1 MFELA
6 SGVYAETSFYNSNTG
21 FIVTSEG
28 VICFDT
34 PMIPN
39 EAKIWRRIIDET
51 SGGMPI
57 RYVVVTDH
65 HRGHCLGSQW
75 LSDVVIAHDV
85 AWKHMRNYGDN
96 FKQRV
101 RDSFKK
107 QPDIR
112 AQFADLRIVVPSIT
126 FQDKL
131 TVVRGNRVVRIIHVK
146 GHTPATS
153 IIWLPKERV
162 LFAGDIVWLDQHP
175 FMTQA
180 NSKEWLEALQLI
192 QRMAPKYIVPGHG
205 PICSVKELD
214 YLIEY
219 LTFLRQRTRNLFD
232 AGLTKQET
240 ASLLTPEMR
249 PWFPIPSKRS
259 SKIESQIRSGI
270 GRVYDEFRREEER
283 QEAEASALAVVKVEK
298 EANQMAEPTTEPA
311 ILSDAD
317 NIMSEATGE

>member
-6 SGVYAETSFYNSNTG
+6 PGVYAETSFYNSNTG
-21 FIVTSEG
+21 FIVTNEG
-28 VICFDT
+28 VVCFDT

-39 EAKIWRRIIDET
+39 EAKAWRAMIDET
-51 SGGMPI
+51 SGGKPI
-57 RYVVVTDH
+57 PYVIVTDH

-75 LSDVVIAHDV
+75 LSDVVIAHEI
-85 AWKHMRNYGDN
+85 AWKHMRNYSDN

-107 QPDIR
+107 QPEVR
-112 AQFADLRIVVPSIT
+112 AQFTDLRIVVPTIT

-131 TVVRGNRVVRIIHVK
+131 TVVRGNRVVRVIHVK

-153 IIWLPKERV
+153 IVWLPKERV
-162 LFAGDIVWLDQHP
+162 LFSGDIVWLDQHP

-180 NSKEWLEALQLI
+180 NSREWLEALQLI
-192 QRMAPKYIVPGHG
+192 QKLNPKYIVPGHG

-219 LTFLRQRTRNLFD
+219 LTFLRERTRNLFD

-270 GRVYDEFRREEER
+270 GRVYDEFRREKES
-283 QEAEASALAVVKVEK
+283 AEAAMAAEREAAAAALAEEGVESSAAAEVV
-298 EANQMAEPTTEPA
+298 TTTAAGADPA
-311 ILSDAD
+311 
-317 NIMSEATGE
+317 

>member
-6 SGVYAETSFYNSNTG
+6 PGVYAETSFYNSNTG
-21 FIVTSEG
+21 FIVTNEG
-28 VICFDT
+28 IVCFDT

-39 EAKIWRRIIDET
+39 EAKAWRQTIDET
-51 SGGMPI
+51 SGGLPI
-57 RYVVVTDH
+57 LYVVITDH

-75 LSDVVIAHDV
+75 LSEVVIAHEI
-85 AWKHMRNYGDN
+85 AWKHMRNYSDN

-107 QPDIR
+107 QPEIR
-112 AQFADLRIVVPSIT
+112 AQFTNLRIVVPTIT

-131 TVVRGNRVVRIIHVK
+131 TVVRGNRVVRVIHVK

-180 NSKEWLEALQLI
+180 NSKEWLEALRLI
-192 QRMAPKYIVPGHG
+192 KKLNPKYIVPGHG
-205 PICSVKELD
+205 PICSVRELD

-219 LTFLRQRTRNLFD
+219 LTFLRQRTKNLFD

-249 PWFPIPSKRS
+249 PWFPIPPKRS

-270 GRVYDEFRREEER
+270 GRVYDEFRRE
-283 QEAEASALAVVKVEK
+283 K
-298 EANQMAEPTTEPA
+298 EALETQQALEMEEVVGADAMA
-311 ILSDAD
+311 
-317 NIMSEATGE
+317 SEA

>member
-6 SGVYAETSFYNSNTG
+6 PGVYAETSFYNSNTG
-21 FIVTSEG
+21 FIVTTDG
-28 VICFDT
+28 VVCFDT

-39 EAKIWRRIIDET
+39 EAKAWRATIDKT
-51 SGGMPI
+51 SGGKPI
-57 RYVVVTDH
+57 HYVVVTDH

-75 LSDVVIAHDV
+75 LSDVVIAHEI

-101 RDSFKK
+101 RDSMKK
-107 QPDIR
+107 QPEIR
-112 AQFADLRIVVPSIT
+112 AQFSDLRIVVPTIT

-131 TVVRGNRVVRIIHVK
+131 TVVRGNRVVRVIHVK

-153 IIWLPKERV
+153 IVWLPKERV
-162 LFAGDIVWLDQHP
+162 LFSGDIVWLDQHP

-180 NSKEWLEALQLI
+180 NSREWLAALRLI
-192 QRMAPKYIVPGHG
+192 QELDPKYIVPGHG
-205 PICSVKELD
+205 PICSVRELD

-219 LTFLRQRTRNLFD
+219 LTFLRERTRNLFD

-270 GRVYDEFRREEER
+270 GRVYDEFRREK
-283 QEAEASALAVVKVEK
+283 EAEEAAAAAEMEAAAAVMAAEIA
-298 EANQMAEPTTEPA
+298 EAANVVDAAATA
-311 ILSDAD
+311 AADAD
-317 NIMSEATGE
+317 PA

>member
-6 SGVYAETSFYNSNTG
+6 PGVYAETSFYNSNTG
-21 FIVTSEG
+21 FIATSEG

-34 PMIPN
+34 PMIPA
-39 EAKIWRRIIDET
+39 EARSWRQTIDEI
-51 SGGMPI
+51 SGGLPI
-57 RYVVVTDH
+57 RYVIVTDH

-75 LSDVVIAHDV
+75 LSEVVIAHEI
-85 AWKHMRNYGDN
+85 AWKHMSNYSEN

-107 QPDIR
+107 QPEVR
-112 AQFADLRIVVPSIT
+112 AQFVDLRIVVPTIT
-126 FQDKL
+126 FQDKM
-131 TVVRGNRVVRIIHVK
+131 TVVLGNRVVRVIHVM

-180 NSKEWLEALQLI
+180 NSREWLEALKLIKQLN
-192 QRMAPKYIVPGHG
+192 PKHIVPGHG

-219 LTFLRQRTRNLFD
+219 LAFLRQRTKNLFD

-270 GRVYDEFRREEER
+270 GRVYDEFRREREVR
-283 QEAEASALAVVKVEK
+283 EAEEAARIAALIA
-298 EANQMAEPTTEPA
+298 TE
-311 ILSDAD
+311 S
-317 NIMSEATGE
+317 

>member
-1 MFELA
+1 MYELA
-6 SGVYAETSFYNSNTG
+6 PGVYVETGFYNSNTG
-21 FIVTSEG
+21 FMVTSEG

-39 EAKIWRRIIDET
+39 EARAWRRTIDET
-51 SGGMPI
+51 SGGLPI
-57 RYVVVTDH
+57 RYVVITDH

-75 LSDVVIAHDV
+75 LSDTVIAHEL
-85 AWKHMRNYGDN
+85 AWKHMRNYGEN

-107 QPDIR
+107 FPEIR
-112 AQFADLRIVVPSIT
+112 AQFDVLRIVVPRIT
-126 FQDKL
+126 FQDRL
-131 TVVRGNRVVRIIHVK
+131 TIVRGNRVVRVIHVK

-180 NSKEWLEALQLI
+180 NSAEWVEALKLI
-192 QRMAPKYIVPGHG
+192 QRLDPKYIVPGHG
-205 PICSVKELD
+205 PICSVQELD
-214 YLIEY
+214 YLIDY
-219 LTFLRQRTRNLFD
+219 LSFLRMRTKHLFD
-232 AGLTKQET
+232 AGLTKQEV

-270 GRVYDEFRREEER
+270 SRVYDEFRRAR
-283 QEAEASALAVVKVEK
+283 EAE
-298 EANQMAEPTTEPA
+298 MA
-311 ILSDAD
+311 
-317 NIMSEATGE
+317 G

>member
-6 SGVYAETSFYNSNTG
+6 PGVYAETSFYNSNTG
-21 FIVTSEG
+21 FIVTNEG
-28 VICFDT
+28 VVCFDT

-39 EAKIWRRIIDET
+39 EAKAWRAMIDET
-51 SGGMPI
+51 SGGKPI
-57 RYVVVTDH
+57 PYVIVTDH

-75 LSDVVIAHDV
+75 LSDVVIAHEI
-85 AWKHMRNYGDN
+85 AWKHMRNYSDN

-107 QPDIR
+107 QPEVR
-112 AQFADLRIVVPSIT
+112 AQFTDLRIVVPTIT

-131 TVVRGNRVVRIIHVK
+131 TVVRGNRVVRVIHVK

-153 IIWLPKERV
+153 IVWLPKERV
-162 LFAGDIVWLDQHP
+162 LFSGDIVWLDQHP

-180 NSKEWLEALQLI
+180 NSREWLEALQLI
-192 QRMAPKYIVPGHG
+192 QKLNPTYIVPGHG

-219 LTFLRQRTRNLFD
+219 LTFLRERTRNLFD

-270 GRVYDEFRREEER
+270 GRVYDEFRREKES
-283 QEAEASALAVVKVEK
+283 AEAATATEREATAAALAEEGVESSAAAEVV
-298 EANQMAEPTTEPA
+298 TTTA
-311 ILSDAD
+311 ADAD
-317 NIMSEATGE
+317 PA

>member
-6 SGVYAETSFYNSNTG
+6 PGVYAETSFYNSNTG
-21 FIVTSEG
+21 FIVTNEG
-28 VICFDT
+28 VVCFDT

-39 EAKIWRRIIDET
+39 EAKAWRAMIDET
-51 SGGMPI
+51 SGGKPI
-57 RYVVVTDH
+57 PYVIVTDH

-75 LSDVVIAHDV
+75 LSDVVIAHEI
-85 AWKHMRNYGDN
+85 AWKHMRNYSDN

-107 QPDIR
+107 QPEVR
-112 AQFADLRIVVPSIT
+112 AQFTDLRIVVPTIT

-131 TVVRGNRVVRIIHVK
+131 TVVRGNRVVRVIHVK

-153 IIWLPKERV
+153 IVWLPKERV
-162 LFAGDIVWLDQHP
+162 LFSGDIVWLDQHP

-180 NSKEWLEALQLI
+180 NSREWLEALQLI
-192 QRMAPKYIVPGHG
+192 QKLNPKYIVPGHG

-219 LTFLRQRTRNLFD
+219 LTFLRERTRNLFD

-270 GRVYDEFRREEER
+270 GRVYDEFRREKES
-283 QEAEASALAVVKVEK
+283 AEAAMAAEREAAAAALAEEGVESSAAAEVVTTTA
-298 EANQMAEPTTEPA
+298 AN
-311 ILSDAD
+311 AD
-317 NIMSEATGE
+317 PV

>member
-6 SGVYAETSFYNSNTG
+6 PGVYAETSFYNSNTG
-21 FIVTSEG
+21 FIVTNEG
-28 VICFDT
+28 VVCFDT

-39 EAKIWRRIIDET
+39 EAKAWRAMIDET
-51 SGGMPI
+51 SGGKPI
-57 RYVVVTDH
+57 PYVIVTDH

-75 LSDVVIAHDV
+75 LSDVVIAHEI
-85 AWKHMRNYGDN
+85 AWKHMRNYSDN

-107 QPDIR
+107 QPEVR
-112 AQFADLRIVVPSIT
+112 AQFTDLRIVVPTIT

-131 TVVRGNRVVRIIHVK
+131 TVVRGNRVVRVIHVK

-153 IIWLPKERV
+153 IVWLPKERV
-162 LFAGDIVWLDQHP
+162 LFSGDIVWLDQHP

-180 NSKEWLEALQLI
+180 NSREWLEALQLI
-192 QRMAPKYIVPGHG
+192 QKLNPKYIVPGHG

-219 LTFLRQRTRNLFD
+219 LTFLRERTRNLFD

-270 GRVYDEFRREEER
+270 GRVYDEFRREKES
-283 QEAEASALAVVKVEK
+283 AEAATATEREATAAALAEEGVESSAAAEVV
-298 EANQMAEPTTEPA
+298 TTTA
-311 ILSDAD
+311 ADAD
-317 NIMSEATGE
+317 PA

>member
-6 SGVYAETSFYNSNTG
+6 PGVYAETSFYNSNTG
-21 FIVTSEG
+21 FILTNEG

-39 EAKIWRRIIDET
+39 EAKAWRATIDEV
-51 SGGMPI
+51 SGGKPI
-57 RYVVVTDH
+57 RYVVITDH

-75 LSDVVIAHDV
+75 LSDVVIAHEL
-85 AWKHMRNYGDN
+85 AWKHMRNYSDN

-107 QPDIR
+107 QPKIR
-112 AQFADLRIVVPSIT
+112 AQFTDLRIVVPTIT

-162 LFAGDIVWLDQHP
+162 LFSGDIVWLDQHP

-180 NSKEWLEALQLI
+180 NSREWLEALKLI
-192 QRMAPKYIVPGHG
+192 QKLDPKYIVPGHG

-219 LTFLRQRTRNLFD
+219 LTFLRERTRNLFD

-270 GRVYDEFRREEER
+270 GRVYDEFRREKEAQETA
-283 QEAEASALAVVKVEK
+283 QAAAEAELAAMAAMEAADAPEAAGVV
-298 EANQMAEPTTEPA
+298 
-311 ILSDAD
+311 
-317 NIMSEATGE
+317 ATVSVDGNEE

>member
-6 SGVYAETSFYNSNTG
+6 PGVYAETGFYNSNTG
-21 FIVTSEG
+21 FMVTSEG

-34 PMIPN
+34 PMIPG
-39 EAKIWRRIIDET
+39 EAKAWRKTIDEI
-51 SGGMPI
+51 SQGQRI
-57 RYVVVTDH
+57 RYVIITDH

-75 LSDVVIAHDV
+75 LSDLVVAHEL
-85 AWKHMRNYGDN
+85 AWKHMRNYGEN

-107 QPDIR
+107 FPEIR
-112 AQFADLRIVVPSIT
+112 AQFDDLRIVVPKIT
-126 FQDKL
+126 FQDRL
-131 TVVRGNRVVRIIHVK
+131 TIVRGNRVVRVIHVK

-180 NSKEWLEALQLI
+180 NSAEWLDALRLI
-192 QRMAPKYIVPGHG
+192 KKLNPKYIVPGHG
-205 PICSVKELD
+205 PVCGVNELD

-219 LTFLRQRTRNLFD
+219 LTFLRQRTKNLFD
-232 AGLTKQET
+232 AGLTKQEV

-249 PWFPIPSKRS
+249 PWFPIPPKRS

-270 GRVYDEFRREEER
+270 GRVYDEFRRAR
-283 QEAEASALAVVKVEK
+283 EAEQAALA
-298 EANQMAEPTTEPA
+298 AH
-311 ILSDAD
+311 
-317 NIMSEATGE
+317 

>member
-6 SGVYAETSFYNSNTG
+6 PGVYAETSFYNSNTG
-21 FIVTSEG
+21 FMITSEG

-39 EAKIWRRIIDET
+39 EAKAWRQTIDET

-57 RYVVVTDH
+57 RYVIITDH

-75 LSDVVIAHDV
+75 LSDLVIAHEL
-85 AWKHMRNYGDN
+85 AWKHMRNYGEN

-107 QPDIR
+107 FPEIR
-112 AQFADLRIVVPSIT
+112 AQFSDLRIVVPKIT
-126 FQDKL
+126 FQDRL
-131 TVVRGNRVVRIIHVK
+131 TIVRGNRVVQVIHVK

-180 NSKEWLEALQLI
+180 NSAEWLEALHLI
-192 QRMAPKYIVPGHG
+192 KKLNPKYIVPGHG
-205 PICSVKELD
+205 PICSVNELD

-219 LTFLRQRTRNLFD
+219 LTFLRQRTKNLFD
-232 AGLTKQET
+232 AGLTKQEVAT
-240 ASLLTPEMR
+240 LLTPEMR
-249 PWFPIPSKRS
+249 PWFPIPAKRS

-270 GRVYDEFRREEER
+270 GRVYDEFRRAR
-283 QEAEASALAVVKVEK
+283 EAEHAALA
-298 EANQMAEPTTEPA
+298 A
-311 ILSDAD
+311 S
-317 NIMSEATGE
+317 

>member
-6 SGVYAETSFYNSNTG
+6 PGVYAETSFYNSNTG
-21 FIVTSEG
+21 FLITSEG

-34 PMIPN
+34 PMIPS
-39 EAKIWRRIIDET
+39 EARAWRQTIDET

-57 RYVVVTDH
+57 RYVVITDH

-75 LSDVVIAHDV
+75 LSELVIAHEL
-85 AWKHMRNYGDN
+85 AWKHMRNYGEN

-107 QPDIR
+107 FPEIR
-112 AQFADLRIVVPSIT
+112 AQFDDLRIVVPKIT
-126 FQDKL
+126 FQDRL
-131 TVVRGNRVVRIIHVK
+131 TLVRGNRIVRVIHVK

-162 LFAGDIVWLDQHP
+162 LFSGDIVWLDQHP

-180 NSKEWLEALQLI
+180 NSAEWLDALYLI
-192 QRMAPKYIVPGHG
+192 KKLDPKYIVPGHG
-205 PICSVKELD
+205 PICSVNELD

-219 LTFLRQRTRNLFD
+219 LTFLRQRTKNLFD
-232 AGLTKQET
+232 AGLTKQEVAT
-240 ASLLTPEMR
+240 LLTPEMR

-270 GRVYDEFRREEER
+270 GRVYDEFRRAR
-283 QEAEASALAVVKVEK
+283 EAE
-298 EANQMAEPTTEPA
+298 EAAQ
-311 ILSDAD
+311 
-317 NIMSEATGE
+317 ATLPNTS

>member
-6 SGVYAETSFYNSNTG
+6 PGVYAETRFYNSNPG
-21 FIVTSEG
+21 FLVTSEG
-28 VICFDT
+28 VVCFDT
-34 PMIPN
+34 PMIPS
-39 EAKIWRRIIDET
+39 EAKAWRKTIDEV
-51 SGGMPI
+51 SGGLPI
-57 RYVVVTDH
+57 LYVVITDH

-75 LSDVVIAHDV
+75 LSETVIAHEL
-85 AWKHMRNYGDN
+85 AWKHMRNYGEN

-107 QPDIR
+107 YPEIR
-112 AQFADLRIVVPSIT
+112 AQFDDLRIIVPKIT
-126 FQDKL
+126 FEDRL
-131 TVVRGNRVVRIIHVK
+131 TIVRGNRVVRIIHVK

-180 NSKEWLEALQLI
+180 NSGEWLEALRYI
-192 QRMAPKYIVPGHG
+192 QRLEPKYIVPGHG
-205 PICSVKELD
+205 PICGVQELD

-219 LTFLRQRTRNLFD
+219 LTFLRERTKNLFD
-232 AGLTKQET
+232 AGLTKQEV

-270 GRVYDEFRREEER
+270 GRVYDEFRLA
-283 QEAEASALAVVKVEK
+283 QQKAEKQQAQASAHA
-298 EANQMAEPTTEPA
+298 
-311 ILSDAD
+311 
-317 NIMSEATGE
+317 